1 MADAPTF
8 QELFRIARDEALS
21 RNGKLTREVIERQG
35 SDANVLMA
43 AGAGAADEV
52 IGQLVKTAADL
63 YLDSA
68 KGTALDRLVFDRY
81 GLVRKSAAPALGS
94 VEFTTTAANP
104 SSFAIPSGTKLSTAD
119 GRQFVTTASATFA
132 AGGTGPV
139 TVAVRSVLAGA
150 SQQARA
156 NTITSIADAIN
167 GSPDDLRVNNALATA
182 GADDE
187 EKDEQLRERARQFW
201 TSARRGT
208 LGAIQSAALAVSGV
222 RKATAFEAIDALG
235 RPAGAVQLILADAFT
250 EQLVAVSPTPA
261 AYQAQSQV
269 LADEVFG
276 ALYDVRAAGIYVQV
290 QVAQVTLQGVSL
302 GLSFQGGVNVD
313 QVALQAR
320 ATVAAYVNTLAPGSP
335 LRVANLV
342 TVLRTIPGLIVTG
355 NEVISPAG
363 DVTPDTLEVLRSSLS
378 LVVAVS
384 LQPDRAIQATT
395 NPDSV

>member
-1 MADAPTF
+1 
-8 QELFRIARDEALS
+8 
-21 RNGKLTREVIERQG
+21 
-35 SDANVLMA
+35 
-43 AGAGAADEV
+43 
-52 IGQLVKTAADL
+52 
-63 YLDSA
+63 
-68 KGTALDRLVFDRY
+68 
-81 GLVRKSAAPALGS
+81 
-94 VEFTTTAANP
+94 
-104 SSFAIPSGTKLSTAD
+104 
-119 GRQFVTTASATFA
+119 VTTASATFA